1 MTNTSLDQMST
12 DELLDRVAVLQA
24 QGKQV
29 GDELTGLKAEVR
41 RSMKVG
47 DYADIT
53 TSTGDDVRVSMQS
66 GGSKY
71 QFDTNAF
78 REGLSPEEF
87 EQITTTTID
96 PDLLYEA
103 IAAGRIPARLL
114 EAPITTEKKGTPRVV
129 ITRAPRT
136 TAE

>member
-41 RSMKVG
+41 RRMKVG

-78 REGLSPEEF
+78 REGLSPEVF